1 MNIAQ
6 FPVHVFHSSSFQ
18 LGVTA
23 PLRELLAICGDN
35 FGFLNLEAQ
44 RDATGIPWVEVR
56 DAAEHSTMHR
66 MSQAT
71 KNYPDQNV
79 SSAKTDKQ
87 WSRRIISTGVAKPT
101 QYKAQGAETAA
112 LRLLSRRRSLAQ
124 DIKGL

>member
-6 FPVHVFHSSSFQ
+6 FPVRVFHSSSFQ

-23 PLRELLAICGDN
+23 PFRELLAICRDN

-44 RDATGIPWVEVR
+44 RDATGISWVEVR
-56 DAAEHSTMHR
+56 DATEHSTMHR
-66 MSQAT
+66 TSQVT

-79 SSAKTDKQ
+79 SSAKSDKQ
-87 WSRRIISTGVAKPT
+87 WSRRIILAGVAKPI
-101 QYKAQGAETAA
+101 QYKAQGAETTA
-112 LRLLSRRRSLAQ
+112 LRLLSKRKSLAQ